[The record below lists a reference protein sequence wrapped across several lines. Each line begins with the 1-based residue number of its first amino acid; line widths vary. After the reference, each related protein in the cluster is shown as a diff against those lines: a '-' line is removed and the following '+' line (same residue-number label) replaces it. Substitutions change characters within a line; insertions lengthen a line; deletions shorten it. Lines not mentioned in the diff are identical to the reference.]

1 MIRLTG
7 RRAMLRAVTGR
18 RGLLVALA
26 AATGAIIVAAIG
38 NRLHFYAPEC
48 SAWLGVI

>member
-1 MIRLTG
+1 M
-7 RRAMLRAVTGR
+7 
-18 RGLLVALA
+18 LVALA

>member
-1 MIRLTG
+1 MIDLTATRRLVVSAIAA
-7 RRAMLRAVTGR
+7 RRMV
-18 RGLLVALA
+18 VALTVRTA
-26 AATGAIIVAAIG
+26 AVIVAAIG